1 MFDIADG
8 GRACALDRQAEDAP
22 GDGAPCKLSPEPAGH
37 GAAAG
42 DPPEAAPSAI
52 HRKRRI
58 LVADDSL
65 LMAGQ
70 ICETLEENGYS
81 ILGPA
86 GSVQAACA
94 LARAADFDGAVLDLK
109 LGQNFCLPIA
119 AVLKERGIPF
129 VILTGHPVRLD
140 VSGFEPAAWIVKP
153 MEAGALTEAIDRML
167 ARRAAGTGA
176 ETAGPHQ
183 TLWRGRQAACAME
196 SVFGSHLDDLALVH
210 WIRSSSE
217 AVQ

>member
-8 GRACALDRQAEDAP
+8 GRARALDRHAEDAP
-22 GDGAPCKLSPEPAGH
+22 GEGVSCKPSPGRGPAGH
-37 GAAAG
+37 VAAAG

-65 LMAGQ
+65 LMADQ
-70 ICETLEENGYS
+70 ICDSLEENGYS
-81 ILGPA
+81 IVGPA

-109 LGQNFCLPIA
+109 LGQDLCLPIA
-119 AVLKERGIPF
+119 TLLKARSIPF
-129 VILTGHPVRLD
+129 VVLTGYPVRLD
-140 VSGFEPAAWIVKP
+140 VSGVEPAAWIVKP

-167 ARRAAGTGA
+167 AQRAAGTGA
-176 ETAGPHQ
+176 ESAQPHQ
-183 TLWRGRQAACAME
+183 TFRRERQAACTTE
-196 SVFGSHLDDLALVH
+196 SFFDPHLNYLASVH
-210 WIRSSSE
+210 
-217 AVQ
+217 

>member
-8 GRACALDRQAEDAP
+8 GRARALDRHAEDAP
-22 GDGAPCKLSPEPAGH
+22 GDGVSWKPSPDRGPAGH
-37 GAAAG
+37 LAGAG

-65 LMAGQ
+65 LMADQ
-70 ICETLEENGYS
+70 ICDSLQEDGYS
-81 ILGPA
+81 IVGPA

-109 LGQNFCLPIA
+109 LGQDLCLPIA
-119 AVLKERGIPF
+119 TLLKARGIPF
-129 VILTGHPVRLD
+129 VVLTGYPVRLD
-140 VSGFEPAAWIVKP
+140 VPGFEPAAWIVKP

-167 ARRAAGTGA
+167 AQRAAGTGA
-176 ETAGPHQ
+176 EAAQPHQ
-183 TLWRGRQAACAME
+183 TFRHGRQAACTTE
-196 SVFGSHLDDLALVH
+196 SVFDPHLNY
-210 WIRSSSE
+210 
-217 AVQ
+217 